1 MIRCY
6 DERAYAFFMG
16 IFGMILFL
24 PIVLICIGGSIASGI
39 IWLIKK
45 IRGFMK

>member
-6 DERAYAFFMG
+6 DEKLYAFFAMLY
-16 IFGMILFL
+16 GMILFL
-24 PIVLICIGGSIASGI
+24 PIAAICIGGGIASGVL
-39 IWLIKK
+39 WVIKK